1 MKKKHNL
8 AYGLIGFFGG
18 ILNGLFGAGGGMVVV
33 PFLEKTG
40 LEPQKSHATSIS
52 IILPLSIFSVVL
64 YLMGGRFSIQDA
76 LIFLPSGLVGAA
88 VGAFLLPKI
97 PNKWL
102 RKIFAVL
109 IVISSIRLLLK

>member
-1 MKKKHNL
+1 MKKKHSL
-8 AYGLIGFFGG
+8 AYGFIGFFGG

-40 LEPQKSHATSIS
+40 LEAQKSHATSIS
-52 IILPLSIFSVVL
+52 IILPLSIFSTVL
-64 YLMGGRFSIQDA
+64 YLLNGRFALSDA
-76 LIFLPSGLVGAA
+76 LIFLPSGIAGAV

-109 IVISSIRLLLK
+109 IIISSVRLLLK